1 MADEETLPTKLPSLE
16 GEVIAPSSRQV
27 GPVGAVN
34 DIGPNYFGVS
44 IRDAVNAKRETV
56 SDATIDS
63 YERTVNRL
71 EKMGFDTTADLST
84 INNHQAMDEIIDKVL
99 ENKKEY
105 TPNVKARL
113 GSDIKALIETHLPEG
128 VANAVQSFE
137 KKARTKT
144 KTRLFDFTVQR
155 AAKPLILPEFDV
167 FSKAIHKGIM
177 SIPDKET
184 RVFALTKLLSGL
196 RDTDITGI
204 RIEPAEKGK
213 EVAYLR
219 SSTKS
224 LASISNKGRPIDY
237 NLGSNIFAI
246 LDDLRQDVVEAKVN
260 REKLFSKSPATMKKT
275 VQDAI
280 RISLKEAGAE
290 IIDKRGDKV
299 IPFTLGALRKNIFDI
314 IDEEEGLRVANQ
326 VLGHSV
332 KDTGLNYYKPGRKG
346 RIGNVAS
353 AMDTFF
359 NIYAK
364 EVGYDSPKNLLKVYG
379 LEKASLTVPDT
390 LKVNPA
396 VSNVQSTA
404 SDATASLL
412 GPAEDSEAIAKRM
425 ETSATRIE
433 NAATRIKDATP
444 STTDKLLGDPVSE
457 EKPVIERTTD
467 AEYKAQ
473 GFTDQEISSMR
484 QAEGL
489 ENFAERADMEVQAR
503 QRIRSEKSSG
513 SVNKLKEFMKKNP
526 KTVKGAAIAGA
537 AYLGKKAIMPAP
549 LAAADFM
556 VDVAD
561 FATMPSPAGETPLE
575 DVSSDELM
583 TRIQDD
589 SISDV
594 TQGPFIDAAKPE
606 PRRQIAKEEA
616 TSRYVDDMDSFV
628 RRRDTAEREAKQQGL
643 PKDKFKPSK
652 SSFLQKYE
660 DYYNQGTTDEYVT

>member
-44 IRDAVNAKRETV
+44 IRDAINAKRETV

-63 YERTVNRL
+63 YERTVSRL
-71 EKMGFDTTADLST
+71 EKMGFNTTADLST

-113 GSDIKALIETHLPEG
+113 GSDIKALIEAHLPEG

-290 IIDKRGDKV
+290 IIDTRGDKV
-299 IPFTLGALRKNIFDI
+299 VPFTLGALRKNIFDI
-314 IDEEEGLRVANQ
+314 IDEEESLRVANQ

-379 LEKASLTVPDT
+379 LERASLTVPDT

-412 GPAEDSEAIAKRM
+412 GPAEDSEALAKRM

-433 NAATRIKDATP
+433 NAATRIKDVSP
-444 STTDKLLGDPVSE
+444 STTAELLGDPVPEEPKPKLANVSDADLKDIGYSDSE
-457 EKPVIERTTD
+457 IANIQSSEASGNYLEAEQTRIEAKERMRLEKMES
-467 AEYKAQ
+467 AKNK
-473 GFTDQEISSMR
+473 ISSFMKSGAAKKLAIGAATTAIGIGLTGGAKAADVVLDIALDPTNMGGT
-484 QAEGL
+484 AEDASTADL
-489 ENFAERADMEVQAR
+489 ERGVATGEALPRSGSYRANEQELQSMQRELQGRKDSEVRGQQVMDTTPAGSFAR
-503 QRIRSEKSSG
+503 QQAQQFKST
-513 SVNKLKEFMKKNP
+513 L
-526 KTVKGAAIAGA
+526 
-537 AYLGKKAIMPAP
+537 
-549 LAAADFM
+549 
-556 VDVAD
+556 
-561 FATMPSPAGETPLE
+561 
-575 DVSSDELM
+575 
-583 TRIQDD
+583 
-589 SISDV
+589 
-594 TQGPFIDAAKPE
+594 
-606 PRRQIAKEEA
+606 
-616 TSRYVDDMDSFV
+616 VDD
-628 RRRDTAEREAKQQGL
+628 
-643 PKDKFKPSK
+643 
-652 SSFLQKYE
+652 YE
-660 DYYNQGTTDEYVT
+660 GFIPTR

>member
-34 DIGPNYFGVS
+34 DVGPNYFGVS
-44 IRDAVNAKRETV
+44 IRDSINAKRETV

-71 EKMGFDTTADLST
+71 EKMGFDTTSDLST
-84 INNHQAMDEIIDKVL
+84 INNHQAMDEIIDRVL

-113 GSDIKALIETHLPEG
+113 GSDVKALIEAHLPEG

-196 RDTDITGI
+196 RDTDISGI
-204 RIEPAEKGK
+204 RIKPGEKGK

-219 SSTKS
+219 SSTKT

-237 NLGSNIFAI
+237 NLGSNIYAI
-246 LDDLRQDVVEAKVN
+246 LDDLRQDVVEAGKN
-260 REKLFSKSPATMKKT
+260 KEKLFSKSPATMKKT
-275 VQDAI
+275 IQDVV
-280 RISLKEAGAE
+280 RNSLKEAGAE
-290 IIDKRGDKV
+290 IIDTRGDKV

-359 NIYAK
+359 DVYAK

-390 LKVNPA
+390 LNVNPSIA
-396 VSNVQSTA
+396 NVQNTA
-404 SDATASLL
+404 SNTTASLL
-412 GPAEDSEAIAKRM
+412 GPAEDSEALAKRM

-433 NAATRIKDATP
+433 NAATRIKDVTP
-444 STTDKLLGDPVSE
+444 STPSGIAAQTDELLEEPKPKREAGYKFLEELEKGVMTQDEVNNAVSLREAGDLDAYNNIKRNAVAQSKAIRKQALRSGLTKLAIGAATTAIGIGLTGGAKAAEVVLDVALDPTNMGGTPEDASTADL
-457 EKPVIERTTD
+457 ERGVATG
-467 AEYKAQ
+467 ESLPK
-473 GFTDQEISSMR
+473 
-484 QAEGL
+484 
-489 ENFAERADMEVQAR
+489 
-503 QRIRSEKSSG
+503 SG
-513 SVNKLKEFMKKNP
+513 SYRANEQE
-526 KTVKGAAIAGA
+526 
-537 AYLGKKAIMPAP
+537 LGNMQRELQGRKDSEMQGRQVM
-549 LAAADFM
+549 D
-556 VDVAD
+556 
-561 FATMPSPAGETPLE
+561 TTPAGGFALQNAQN
-575 DVSSDELM
+575 V
-583 TRIQDD
+583 
-589 SISDV
+589 
-594 TQGPFIDAAKPE
+594 
-606 PRRQIAKEEA
+606 
-616 TSRYVDDMDSFV
+616 
-628 RRRDTAEREAKQQGL
+628 
-643 PKDKFKPSK
+643 K
-652 SSFLQKYE
+652 STFQ
-660 DYYNQGTTDEYVT
+660 DEYRGYTGFIRN

>member
-1 MADEETLPTKLPSLE
+1 VADEETLPTKLPSLE

-34 DIGPNYFGVS
+34 DVGPNYFGVS
-44 IRDAVNAKRETV
+44 IRDSINAKRETV

-71 EKMGFDTTADLST
+71 EKMGFDTTSDLST
-84 INNHQAMDEIIDKVL
+84 INNHQAMDEIIDRVL

-113 GSDIKALIETHLPEG
+113 GSDVKALIEAHLPEG

-196 RDTDITGI
+196 RDTDISGI
-204 RIEPAEKGK
+204 RIKPGEKGK

-219 SSTKS
+219 SSTKT

-237 NLGSNIFAI
+237 NLGSNIYAI
-246 LDDLRQDVVEAKVN
+246 LDDLRQDVVEAGKN
-260 REKLFSKSPATMKKT
+260 KEKLFSKSPATMKKT
-275 VQDAI
+275 IQDVV
-280 RISLKEAGAE
+280 RNSLKEAGAE
-290 IIDKRGDKV
+290 IIDTRGDKV

-359 NIYAK
+359 DVYAK

-390 LKVNPA
+390 LNVNPSIA
-396 VSNVQSTA
+396 NVQNTA
-404 SDATASLL
+404 SNTTASLL
-412 GPAEDSEAIAKRM
+412 GPAEDSEALAKRM

-433 NAATRIKDATP
+433 NAATRIKDVTP
-444 STTDKLLGDPVSE
+444 STPSGIAAQTDELLEEPKPKREAGYKFLEELEKGVMTQDEVNNAVSLREAGDLDAYNNIKRNAVAQSKAIRKQALRSGLTKLAIGAATTAIGIGLTGGAKAAEVVLDVALDPTNMGGTPEDASTADL
-457 EKPVIERTTD
+457 ERGVATG
-467 AEYKAQ
+467 ESLPK
-473 GFTDQEISSMR
+473 
-484 QAEGL
+484 
-489 ENFAERADMEVQAR
+489 
-503 QRIRSEKSSG
+503 SG
-513 SVNKLKEFMKKNP
+513 SFWANEQE
-526 KTVKGAAIAGA
+526 
-537 AYLGKKAIMPAP
+537 LGNMQRELQGRKDSEMQGRQVM
-549 LAAADFM
+549 D
-556 VDVAD
+556 
-561 FATMPSPAGETPLE
+561 TTPAGGFALQNAQN
-575 DVSSDELM
+575 V
-583 TRIQDD
+583 
-589 SISDV
+589 
-594 TQGPFIDAAKPE
+594 
-606 PRRQIAKEEA
+606 
-616 TSRYVDDMDSFV
+616 
-628 RRRDTAEREAKQQGL
+628 
-643 PKDKFKPSK
+643 K
-652 SSFLQKYE
+652 STFQ
-660 DYYNQGTTDEYVT
+660 DEYRGYTGFIRN

>member
-34 DIGPNYFGVS
+34 DVGPNYFGVS
-44 IRDAVNAKRETV
+44 IRDSINAKRETV

-71 EKMGFDTTADLST
+71 EKMGFDTTSDLST
-84 INNHQAMDEIIDKVL
+84 INNHQAMDEIIDRVL

-113 GSDIKALIETHLPEG
+113 GSDVKALIEAHLPEG

-196 RDTDITGI
+196 RDTDISGI
-204 RIEPAEKGK
+204 RIKPGEKGK

-219 SSTKS
+219 SSTKT

-237 NLGSNIFAI
+237 NLGSNIYAI
-246 LDDLRQDVVEAKVN
+246 LDDLRQDVVEAGKN
-260 REKLFSKSPATMKKT
+260 KEKLFSKSPATMKKT
-275 VQDAI
+275 IQDVV
-280 RISLKEAGAE
+280 RNSLKEAGAE
-290 IIDKRGDKV
+290 IIDTRGDKV

-359 NIYAK
+359 DVYAK

-390 LKVNPA
+390 LNVNPSIA
-396 VSNVQSTA
+396 NVQNTA
-404 SDATASLL
+404 SNTTASLL
-412 GPAEDSEAIAKRM
+412 GPAEDSEALAKRM

-433 NAATRIKDATP
+433 NAATRIKDVTP
-444 STTDKLLGDPVSE
+444 SAPSGIAAQTDELLEEPKPKREAGYKFLEELEKGVMTQDEVNNAVSLREAGDLDAYNNIKRNAVAQSKAIRKQALKSGLTKLAIGAATTAIGIGLTGGAKAADVVLDVALDPTNMGGTAEDASTADL
-457 EKPVIERTTD
+457 ERGVATGE
-467 AEYKAQ
+467 ALPK
-473 GFTDQEISSMR
+473 
-484 QAEGL
+484 
-489 ENFAERADMEVQAR
+489 
-503 QRIRSEKSSG
+503 SG
-513 SVNKLKEFMKKNP
+513 SYRANEQE
-526 KTVKGAAIAGA
+526 
-537 AYLGKKAIMPAP
+537 LGNMQRELQGRKDSEMQGRQVM
-549 LAAADFM
+549 D
-556 VDVAD
+556 
-561 FATMPSPAGETPLE
+561 TTPAGGFALQNAQN
-575 DVSSDELM
+575 V
-583 TRIQDD
+583 
-589 SISDV
+589 
-594 TQGPFIDAAKPE
+594 
-606 PRRQIAKEEA
+606 
-616 TSRYVDDMDSFV
+616 
-628 RRRDTAEREAKQQGL
+628 
-643 PKDKFKPSK
+643 K
-652 SSFLQKYE
+652 STFQ
-660 DYYNQGTTDEYVT
+660 DEYRGYTGFIRN

>member
-44 IRDAVNAKRETV
+44 IRDAINAKRETV

-63 YERTVNRL
+63 YERTVSRL
-71 EKMGFDTTADLST
+71 EKMGFNTTADLST

-113 GSDIKALIETHLPEG
+113 GSDIKALIEAHLPEG

-137 KKARTKT
+137 KKARPKT

-290 IIDKRGDKV
+290 IIDTRGDKV
-299 IPFTLGALRKNIFDI
+299 VPFTLGALRKNIFDI
-314 IDEEEGLRVANQ
+314 IDEEESLRVANQ

-379 LEKASLTVPDT
+379 LERASLTVPDT

-412 GPAEDSEAIAKRM
+412 GPAEDSEALAKRM

-433 NAATRIKDATP
+433 NAATRIKDVSP
-444 STTDKLLGDPVSE
+444 STTAELLGDPVPEEPKPKLANVSDADLKDIGYSDSE
-457 EKPVIERTTD
+457 IANIQSSEASGNYLEAEQTRIEAKERMRLEKMES
-467 AEYKAQ
+467 AKNK
-473 GFTDQEISSMR
+473 ISSFMKSGAAKKLAIGAATTAIGIGLTGGAKAADVVLDVALDPTNMGGT
-484 QAEGL
+484 AEDASTADL
-489 ENFAERADMEVQAR
+489 ERGVATGEALPRSGSYRANEQELQSMQRELQGRKDSEVRGQQVMDTTPAGSFAR
-503 QRIRSEKSSG
+503 QQAQQFKST
-513 SVNKLKEFMKKNP
+513 L
-526 KTVKGAAIAGA
+526 
-537 AYLGKKAIMPAP
+537 
-549 LAAADFM
+549 
-556 VDVAD
+556 
-561 FATMPSPAGETPLE
+561 
-575 DVSSDELM
+575 
-583 TRIQDD
+583 
-589 SISDV
+589 
-594 TQGPFIDAAKPE
+594 
-606 PRRQIAKEEA
+606 
-616 TSRYVDDMDSFV
+616 VDD
-628 RRRDTAEREAKQQGL
+628 
-643 PKDKFKPSK
+643 
-652 SSFLQKYE
+652 YE
-660 DYYNQGTTDEYVT
+660 GFIPTR

>member
-34 DIGPNYFGVS
+34 DVGPNYFGVS
-44 IRDAVNAKRETV
+44 IRDSINAKRETV

-71 EKMGFDTTADLST
+71 EKMGFDTTSDLST
-84 INNHQAMDEIIDKVL
+84 INNHQAMDEIIDRVL

-113 GSDIKALIETHLPEG
+113 GSDVKALIEAHLPEG

-196 RDTDITGI
+196 RDTDISGI
-204 RIEPAEKGK
+204 RIKPGEKGK

-219 SSTKS
+219 SSTKT

-237 NLGSNIFAI
+237 NLGSNIYAI
-246 LDDLRQDVVEAKVN
+246 LDDLRQDVVEAGKN
-260 REKLFSKSPATMKKT
+260 KEKLFSKSPATMKKT
-275 VQDAI
+275 IQDVV
-280 RISLKEAGAE
+280 RNSLKEAGAE
-290 IIDKRGDKV
+290 IIDTRSDKV
-299 IPFTLGALRKNIFDI
+299 IPFTLGALRKNIFDM

-359 NIYAK
+359 DVYAK

-390 LKVNPA
+390 LNVNPSIA
-396 VSNVQSTA
+396 NVQNTA
-404 SDATASLL
+404 SNTTASLL
-412 GPAEDSEAIAKRM
+412 GPAEDSEALAKRM

-433 NAATRIKDATP
+433 NAATRIKDVTP
-444 STTDKLLGDPVSE
+444 STPSGIAAQTDELLEEPKPKREAGYKFLEELEKGVMTQDEVNNAVSLREAGDLDAYNNIKRNAVAQSKAIRKQALRSGLTKLAIGAATTAIGIGLTGGAKAAEVVLDVALDPTNMGGTPEDASTADL
-457 EKPVIERTTD
+457 ERGVATG
-467 AEYKAQ
+467 ESLPK
-473 GFTDQEISSMR
+473 
-484 QAEGL
+484 
-489 ENFAERADMEVQAR
+489 
-503 QRIRSEKSSG
+503 SG
-513 SVNKLKEFMKKNP
+513 SFWANEQE
-526 KTVKGAAIAGA
+526 
-537 AYLGKKAIMPAP
+537 LGNMQRELQGRKDSEMQGRQVM
-549 LAAADFM
+549 D
-556 VDVAD
+556 
-561 FATMPSPAGETPLE
+561 TTPAGGFALQNAQN
-575 DVSSDELM
+575 V
-583 TRIQDD
+583 
-589 SISDV
+589 
-594 TQGPFIDAAKPE
+594 
-606 PRRQIAKEEA
+606 
-616 TSRYVDDMDSFV
+616 
-628 RRRDTAEREAKQQGL
+628 
-643 PKDKFKPSK
+643 K
-652 SSFLQKYE
+652 STFQ
-660 DYYNQGTTDEYVT
+660 DEYRGYTGFIRN

>member
-1 MADEETLPTKLPSLE
+1 MADEEKLPVGVPSLE
-16 GEVIAPSSRQV
+16 GEVIPPSARQV
-27 GPVGAVN
+27 GISGAVN

-44 IRDAVNAKRETV
+44 IRDAIDAKRETV

-84 INNHQAMDEIIDKVL
+84 INNHQAMDRIIDNVL

-155 AAKPLILPEFDV
+155 ASKPLILPEFDV

-196 RDTDITGI
+196 RDTDISGI
-204 RIEPAEKGK
+204 RVKPGEIGK

-219 SSTKS
+219 SSTKT
-224 LASISNKGRPIDY
+224 LASINNKGRPIDY
-237 NLGSNIFAI
+237 NLGSNIYAI
-246 LDDLRQDVVEAKVN
+246 LDDLRQDVVATGSNK
-260 REKLFSKSPATMKKT
+260 EKLFSKSPATMKKT
-275 VQDAI
+275 IQDVI
-280 RISLKEAGAE
+280 RSSLKESGAE
-290 IIDKRGDKV
+290 IIDSRGDKV

-359 NIYAK
+359 NFYAK

-379 LEKASLTVPDT
+379 LEKASLSVPDI
-390 LKVNPA
+390 LNIDPS

-412 GPAEDSEAIAKRM
+412 GPAEDSENLAKRM
-425 ETSATRIE
+425 ETSAERMEKASARIQ
-433 NAATRIKDATP
+433 NAKIKNDEA
-444 STTDKLLGDPVSE
+444 KLLGEPQE
-457 EKPVIERTTD
+457 QPKPKHVTNYRFQDLESGAISP
-467 AEYKAQ
+467 
-473 GFTDQEISSMR
+473 QEIEEAVALREAGNMDAYREIKKRARAKSN
-484 QAEGL
+484 QL
-489 ENFAERADMEVQAR
+489 FAERM
-503 QRIRSEKSSG
+503 I
-513 SVNKLKEFMKKNP
+513 
-526 KTVKGAAIAGA
+526 KGAAKGATKLGIGLLAGGA
-537 AYLGKKAIMPAP
+537 TMIP
-549 LAAADFM
+549 LAADAA
-556 VDVAD
+556 VDVALS
-561 FATMPSPAGETPLE
+561 AEPAGETPLE
-575 DVSSDELM
+575 DTSEEELM
-583 TRIQDD
+583 RMMQEGVPQAGQSSTYIDSTSPQD
-589 SISDV
+589 
-594 TQGPFIDAAKPE
+594 
-606 PRRQIAKEEA
+606 REEA
-616 TSRYVDDMDSFV
+616 VQDETMSRYEEQQESFAKM
-628 RRRDTAEREAKQQGL
+628 RDTKRREARQQGL
-643 PKDKFKPSK
+643 SDQDKFVPERSG
-652 SSFLQKYE
+652 FLKEYE
-660 DYYNQGTTDEYVT
+660 AYFEL

>member
-1 MADEETLPTKLPSLE
+1 VADEETLPTKLPSLE

-44 IRDAVNAKRETV
+44 IRDAINAKRETV

-63 YERTVNRL
+63 YERTVSRL
-71 EKMGFDTTADLST
+71 EKMGFNTTADLST

-113 GSDIKALIETHLPEG
+113 GSDIKALIEAHLPEG

-290 IIDKRGDKV
+290 IIDTRGDKV
-299 IPFTLGALRKNIFDI
+299 VPFTLGALRKNIFDI
-314 IDEEEGLRVANQ
+314 IDEEESLRVANQ

-379 LEKASLTVPDT
+379 LERASLTVPDT

-412 GPAEDSEAIAKRM
+412 GPAEDSEALAKRM

-433 NAATRIKDATP
+433 NAATRIKDVSP
-444 STTDKLLGDPVSE
+444 STTAELLGDPVPEEPKPKLANVSDADLKDIGYSDSE
-457 EKPVIERTTD
+457 IANIQSSEASGNYLEAEQTRIEAKERMRLEKMES
-467 AEYKAQ
+467 AKNK
-473 GFTDQEISSMR
+473 ISSFMKSGAAKKLAIGAATTAIGIGLTGGAKAADVVLDIALDPTNMGGT
-484 QAEGL
+484 AEDASTADL
-489 ENFAERADMEVQAR
+489 ERGVATGEALPRSGSYRANEQELQSMQRELQGRKDSEVRGQQVMDTTPAGSFAR
-503 QRIRSEKSSG
+503 QQAQQFKST
-513 SVNKLKEFMKKNP
+513 L
-526 KTVKGAAIAGA
+526 
-537 AYLGKKAIMPAP
+537 
-549 LAAADFM
+549 
-556 VDVAD
+556 
-561 FATMPSPAGETPLE
+561 
-575 DVSSDELM
+575 
-583 TRIQDD
+583 
-589 SISDV
+589 
-594 TQGPFIDAAKPE
+594 
-606 PRRQIAKEEA
+606 
-616 TSRYVDDMDSFV
+616 VDD
-628 RRRDTAEREAKQQGL
+628 
-643 PKDKFKPSK
+643 
-652 SSFLQKYE
+652 YE
-660 DYYNQGTTDEYVT
+660 GFIPTR

>member
-34 DIGPNYFGVS
+34 DVGPNYFGVS
-44 IRDAVNAKRETV
+44 IRDSINAKRETV

-71 EKMGFDTTADLST
+71 EKMGFDTTSDLST
-84 INNHQAMDEIIDKVL
+84 INNHQAMDEIIDRVL

-113 GSDIKALIETHLPEG
+113 GSDVKALIEAHLPEG

-196 RDTDITGI
+196 RDTDISGI
-204 RIEPAEKGK
+204 RIKPGEKGK

-219 SSTKS
+219 SSTKT

-237 NLGSNIFAI
+237 NLGSNIYAI
-246 LDDLRQDVVEAKVN
+246 LDDLRQDVVEAGKN
-260 REKLFSKSPATMKKT
+260 KEKLFSKSPATMKKT
-275 VQDAI
+275 IQDVV
-280 RISLKEAGAE
+280 RNSLKEAGAE
-290 IIDKRGDKV
+290 IIDTRGDKV

-359 NIYAK
+359 DVYAK

-390 LKVNPA
+390 LNVNPSIA
-396 VSNVQSTA
+396 NVQNTA
-404 SDATASLL
+404 SNTTASLL
-412 GPAEDSEAIAKRM
+412 GPAEDSEALAKRM

-433 NAATRIKDATP
+433 NAATRIKDVTP
-444 STTDKLLGDPVSE
+444 STPSGIAAQTDELLEEPKPKREAGYKFLEELEKGVMTQDEVNNAVSLREAGDLDAYNNIKRNAVAQSKAIRKQALRSGLTKLAIGAATTAIGIGLTGGAKAAEVVLDVALDPTNMGGTPEDASTADL
-457 EKPVIERTTD
+457 ERGVATG
-467 AEYKAQ
+467 ESLPK
-473 GFTDQEISSMR
+473 
-484 QAEGL
+484 
-489 ENFAERADMEVQAR
+489 
-503 QRIRSEKSSG
+503 SG
-513 SVNKLKEFMKKNP
+513 SFWANEQE
-526 KTVKGAAIAGA
+526 
-537 AYLGKKAIMPAP
+537 LGNMQRELQGRKDSEMQGRQVM
-549 LAAADFM
+549 D
-556 VDVAD
+556 
-561 FATMPSPAGETPLE
+561 TTPAGGFALQNAQN
-575 DVSSDELM
+575 V
-583 TRIQDD
+583 
-589 SISDV
+589 
-594 TQGPFIDAAKPE
+594 
-606 PRRQIAKEEA
+606 
-616 TSRYVDDMDSFV
+616 
-628 RRRDTAEREAKQQGL
+628 
-643 PKDKFKPSK
+643 K
-652 SSFLQKYE
+652 STFQ
-660 DYYNQGTTDEYVT
+660 DEYRGYTGFIRN

>member
-44 IRDAVNAKRETV
+44 IRDAINAKRETV

-63 YERTVNRL
+63 YERTVSRL
-71 EKMGFDTTADLST
+71 EKMGFNTTADLST

-113 GSDIKALIETHLPEG
+113 GSDIKALIEAHLPEG

-290 IIDKRGDKV
+290 IIDTRGDKV
-299 IPFTLGALRKNIFDI
+299 VPFTLGALRKNIFDI
-314 IDEEEGLRVANQ
+314 IDEEESLRVANQ

-353 AMDTFF
+353 TMDTFF

-379 LEKASLTVPDT
+379 LERASLTVPDT

-412 GPAEDSEAIAKRM
+412 GPAEDSEALAKRM

-433 NAATRIKDATP
+433 NAATRIKDVSP
-444 STTDKLLGDPVSE
+444 STTAELLGDPVPEEPKPKLANVSDADLKDIGYSDSE
-457 EKPVIERTTD
+457 IANIQSSEASGNYLEAEQTRIEAKERMRLEKMES
-467 AEYKAQ
+467 AKNK
-473 GFTDQEISSMR
+473 ISSFMKSGAAKKLAIGAATTAIGIGLTGGAKAADVVLDIALDPTNMGGT
-484 QAEGL
+484 AEDASTADL
-489 ENFAERADMEVQAR
+489 ERGVATGEALPRSGSYRANEQELQSMQRELQGRKDSEVRGQQVMDTTPAGSFAR
-503 QRIRSEKSSG
+503 QQAQQFKST
-513 SVNKLKEFMKKNP
+513 L
-526 KTVKGAAIAGA
+526 
-537 AYLGKKAIMPAP
+537 
-549 LAAADFM
+549 
-556 VDVAD
+556 
-561 FATMPSPAGETPLE
+561 
-575 DVSSDELM
+575 
-583 TRIQDD
+583 
-589 SISDV
+589 
-594 TQGPFIDAAKPE
+594 
-606 PRRQIAKEEA
+606 
-616 TSRYVDDMDSFV
+616 VDD
-628 RRRDTAEREAKQQGL
+628 
-643 PKDKFKPSK
+643 
-652 SSFLQKYE
+652 YE
-660 DYYNQGTTDEYVT
+660 GFIPTR